1 MQDCLM
7 KDALKKEHAKTA
19 HSRSVIEEAGIEVL
33 LRNPA
38 AGMSEIALAA
48 GVGRATLYRHFESR
62 ELLVQ
67 ALANK
72 CLQETDELVV
82 PLKEQGLTGKEA
94 IEAYIDVLMP
104 MANRFRF
111 LMSLWNIAADDPT
124 VIRIY
129 QRQLREL
136 RELVKQAQDEGDIC
150 KSFSSIWVVSTF
162 DALLTSAWQLIE
174 HRKMSS
180 AAAAAAFK
188 RTFYSGCK

>member
-1 MQDCLM
+1 M
-7 KDALKKEHAKTA
+7 KDAPKKEHAKTA

-174 HRKMSS
+174 NRKMSS

>member
-1 MQDCLM
+1 
-7 KDALKKEHAKTA
+7 
-19 HSRSVIEEAGIEVL
+19 
-33 LRNPA
+33 
-38 AGMSEIALAA
+38 MSEIALAA

-136 RELVKQAQDEGDIC
+136 RELVKHFPAYGSYQHSTHFSQAPG
-150 KSFSSIWVVSTF
+150 S
-162 DALLTSAWQLIE
+162 
-174 HRKMSS
+174 
-180 AAAAAAFK
+180 
-188 RTFYSGCK
+188 

>member
-1 MQDCLM
+1 
-7 KDALKKEHAKTA
+7 
-19 HSRSVIEEAGIEVL
+19 
-33 LRNPA
+33 
-38 AGMSEIALAA
+38 
-48 GVGRATLYRHFESR
+48 
-62 ELLVQ
+62 
-67 ALANK
+67 
-72 CLQETDELVV
+72 
-82 PLKEQGLTGKEA
+82 
-94 IEAYIDVLMP
+94 MP

-150 KSFSSIWVVSTF
+150 KSLSSIWVVTTF